1 MTKKE
6 IKEILLKVAGYPV
19 SGGVK
24 EIVDAQAEALAEALK
39 PAKPEPK
46 EVKET
51 RVVAPEETR

>member
-6 IKEILLKVAGYPV
+6 IKDILLKVAGYPV

-46 EVKET
+46 QT
-51 RVVAPEETR
+51 RVIEPEETR

>member
-1 MTKKE
+1 MTKSE
-6 IKEILLKVAGYPV
+6 IKKILLEVAGYPV

-39 PAKPEPK
+39 PEVKKTK